1 MRQHEGEMIPQPD
14 HWRCAALSLIP
25 VTSLLH
31 VVSFGV
37 QLHPLLHLPE
47 ALHVSIHGEGPLPL
61 QGLLLVPFLG
71 V

>member
-14 HWRCAALSLIP
+14 HWRYAALPLIP
-25 VTSLLH
+25 VTILLL
-31 VVSFGV
+31 VPSFV
-37 QLHPLLHLPE
+37 IQLHPLLHRAE